1 MSDPSVPQ
9 DESAPGAGGQ
19 PEGGELRGADL
30 VREAM
35 AKASADA
42 RARSAAAGRSTRR
55 AGRTAAR
62 DAARESRAKG
72 DPMAFGSAL
81 KDVLAERGWETQAAG
96 ASVLS
101 RWPELVGEQV
111 AAHCR
116 PVRLRDGELLVE
128 AESTAWATQLRL
140 LSRTLTEKLRDQL
153 GPDVVRSLVVR
164 GPSGPDW
171 RHGKLRVTGGRGPR
185 DTYG

>member
-1 MSDPSVPQ
+1 MT
-9 DESAPGAGGQ
+9 EAEQ
-19 PEGGELRGADL
+19 PAKGADL

-35 AKASADA
+35 AKARADA
-42 RARSAAAGRSTRR
+42 RARAAQSDRGARRASRGAAKEAIRAARST
-55 AGRTAAR
+55 G
-62 DAARESRAKG
+62 E
-72 DPMAFGSAL
+72 PMAFGSAL
-81 KDVLAERGWETQAAG
+81 TELLSERGWETQAAG

-101 RWPELVGEQV
+101 RWDSLVGEQV

-116 PVRLRDGELLVE
+116 PLQLRDGELVIE

-140 LSRTLTEKLRDQL
+140 LSRTLTSRLREQL
-153 GPDVVRSLVVR
+153 GVDVVRTLVIR

-171 RHGKLRVTGGRGPR
+171 RHGSLRVTGGRGPR

>member
-1 MSDPSVPQ
+1 MT
-9 DESAPGAGGQ
+9 DEQPPTGGQ
-19 PEGGELRGADL
+19 GTGAQGADL

-35 AKASADA
+35 AKAKADA
-42 RARSAAAGRSTRR
+42 RARAAASDRGAR
-55 AGRTAAR
+55 GAAR
-62 DAARESRAKG
+62 AAAKDAERTSRPRG
-72 DPMAFGSAL
+72 EPVAFGAAL
-81 KDVLAERGWETQAAG
+81 KDVLADRGWETQAAG

-116 PVRLRDGELLVE
+116 PTRLRDGELVVE

-140 LSRTLTEKLRDQL
+140 LSRTLQQKLRDEL

-171 RHGKLRVTGGRGPR
+171 NHGRLRITGGRGPR